1 MVQRMGASCFKTSR
15 EEWRNTNV
23 QPRNR
28 KSFATE
34 AKNDEEDSSV
44 VSENSN
50 ESSDGD
56 GDGDYDS
63 MEDGDS
69 IGSIEEDG
77 ESLDSNNYEQPKYK
91 VRFVVCDENHPDAR
105 KRFKESVEI
114 KWHIIS
120 PVMLIIVFFGICII
134 IIGTMKLRFWE
145 IAWMDS

>member
-50 ESSDGD
+50 ESSDK
-56 GDGDYDS
+56 DYDP
-63 MEDGDS
+63 MEDSDS
-69 IGSIEEDG
+69 IGSIEQDG
-77 ESLDSNNYEQPKYK
+77 ESLDSNNYEQEPKYK

-105 KRFKESVEI
+105 KRFKESIEI
-114 KWHIIS
+114 KWHIVS
-120 PVMLIIVFFGICII
+120 PVMLIVFFGICII
-134 IIGTMKLRFWE
+134 IIIIGTMKLCFWE